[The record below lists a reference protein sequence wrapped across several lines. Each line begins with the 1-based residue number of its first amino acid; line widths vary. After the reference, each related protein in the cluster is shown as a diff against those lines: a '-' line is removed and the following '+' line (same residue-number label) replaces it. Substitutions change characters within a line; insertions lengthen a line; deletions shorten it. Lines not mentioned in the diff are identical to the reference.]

1 MENEVS
7 KKVNL
12 IIRIKDTY
20 NKKKKFF
27 IVFFSFIILI
37 IISLTY
43 FNYYKNN
50 LVIKISEKYIQAGLH
65 LASNNLEQSK
75 NTYKEIIK
83 SKNKFYSLLSLNTI
97 IDNDLIKNNDEIIKL
112 FEIVEDI
119 KMNKEEK
126 NLIKLK
132 KILYLIKSSK
142 IEDANKIL
150 EEMKSSKSIWYE
162 AALEIANN

>member
-1 MENEVS
+1 M
-7 KKVNL
+7 
-12 IIRIKDTY
+12 
-20 NKKKKFF
+20 
-27 IVFFSFIILI
+27 
-37 IISLTY
+37 
-43 FNYYKNN
+43 
-50 LVIKISEKYIQAGLH
+50 
-65 LASNNLEQSK
+65 
-75 NTYKEIIK
+75 
-83 SKNKFYSLLSLNTI
+83 NTI
-97 IDNDLIKNNDEIIKL
+97 IDNDLIKNNDEVLKL